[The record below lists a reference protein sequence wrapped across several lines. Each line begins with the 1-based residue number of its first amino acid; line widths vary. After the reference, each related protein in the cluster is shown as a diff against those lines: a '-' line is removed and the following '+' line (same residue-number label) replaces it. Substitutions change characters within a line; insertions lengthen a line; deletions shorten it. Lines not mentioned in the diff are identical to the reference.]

1 MTLGFEQQDK
11 KHTKDQLMRE
21 RMLEAVK
28 NEKNAFKKVLDEFY
42 SKTQRDD
49 TSYYEAN
56 LKVIETID
64 HILAAGDWE
73 DSLFLRNTVRP
84 LRELRAQAVALKE
97 QLEAEQQ
104 VKEGQKSAL
113 QPGQRLVYI
122 SVYQAGSGQLIQW
135 EMLLRSLPRY
145 VQGRPIY
152 ASEEDIQKALRARQ
166 NSVSEAY
173 VVVMVNDAD
182 ILDQTKKPRIDRLGL
197 PILDLKEN
205 AIKIENI
212 IEFVY
217 LNQHYAFRN
226 GKLILRTE

>member
-135 EMLLRSLPRY
+135 EM
-145 VQGRPIY
+145 
-152 ASEEDIQKALRARQ
+152 
-166 NSVSEAY
+166 
-173 VVVMVNDAD
+173 
-182 ILDQTKKPRIDRLGL
+182 
-197 PILDLKEN
+197 
-205 AIKIENI
+205 
-212 IEFVY
+212 
-217 LNQHYAFRN
+217 
-226 GKLILRTE
+226 